1 MRCGGACR
9 EGPEWDLLA
18 SLRTDIR
25 LRTAALC
32 SAAGAPDGTIASASE
47 DNTARLW
54 RPDGTCLQ
62 VIEHPGCVWDVAFLP
77 NGDLVT
83 ACSDY
88 AARVWTRAADRV
100 ADSATIEVRRA
111 LPNCPLSSGRAIS
124 CAWSACLF
132 AMGMVVLHLPKVGVQ
147 HR

>member
-1 MRCGGACR
+1 MT
-9 EGPEWDLLA
+9 PL
-18 SLRTDIR
+18 
-25 LRTAALC
+25 LC

-88 AARVWTRAADRV
+88 AARVWTSSPDRV
-100 ADSATIEVRRA
+100 ADSATVEVHRLA
-111 LPNCPLSSGRAIS
+111 FPTCGPLS
-124 CAWSACLF
+124 
-132 AMGMVVLHLPKVGVQ
+132 
-147 HR
+147 